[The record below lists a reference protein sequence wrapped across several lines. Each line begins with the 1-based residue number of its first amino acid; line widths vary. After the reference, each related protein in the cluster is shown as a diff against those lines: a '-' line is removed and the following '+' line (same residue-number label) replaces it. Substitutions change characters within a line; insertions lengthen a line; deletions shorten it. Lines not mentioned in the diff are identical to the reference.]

1 MLCVHFLLLPSEVSP
16 GACSGCIFNMFF
28 HAVVKKKKLTK
39 VPKAYLGSVLC
50 KF

>member
-28 HAVVKKKKLTK
+28 HAVVKKKKKTDQSAQGLFGEC
-39 VPKAYLGSVLC
+39 AL
-50 KF
+50 

>member
-28 HAVVKKKKLTK
+28 HAVVKKKKTDQSAQGLFGEC
-39 VPKAYLGSVLC
+39 AL
-50 KF
+50 

>member
-28 HAVVKKKKLTK
+28 HAVVKKKTDQSAQGLFGEC
-39 VPKAYLGSVLC
+39 AL
-50 KF
+50 